1 MPELN
6 DLAALVRSRIPIIVI
21 ESREEFRITEM
32 LKQISSSLSMRFFKW
47 SYTDG
52 MSLVSGGTESTEG
65 VVEPTEVL
73 RRIWSVKTPGVY
85 LLYDFHPYLS
95 DPRNV
100 RLLKDIG
107 QGAQADRQ
115 NLVLL
120 SYQIEIPEEI
130 KHLAAR
136 FEVSLPDETALT
148 TIVNDVIKGLSVDYP
163 RTSIKIDPTAVKLLV
178 KNLNGL
184 SAPEAEQ
191 IAKKAIRNQAITV
204 ESLPDVEKAKYELLN
219 RGGVIYFEHDTKQ
232 FSDIGGFKLLKK
244 WLDQRRGV
252 FIGEQKLPNE
262 DLPKGILLLGVQGG
276 GKSLAAKTVAGS
288 WGVPLLRLDFGAL
301 YDKYYGETER
311 KTRESLKMAEMMAPC
326 VLWLDELEKGVA
338 TGEGDGGVSRRVLGT
353 LLTWMSERKSAVFI
367 AATANDIQALPPELM
382 RKGRFDEIFF
392 VDLPDADVRKEIFA
406 IHLKRRGLSPEGF
419 NLDVLA
425 AASEGFSGAE
435 IEQAIVSGFYSMS
448 GGSGNLTMS
457 ILLDQLKTTRPLSVV
472 MSEQVESVR
481 EWAKDRTV
489 HVN

>member
-1 MPELN
+1 MPEIN
-6 DLAALVRSRIPIIVI
+6 DLAALIRSRIPIIVI

-32 LKQISSSLSMRFFKW
+32 LKQISASLSLRLFKW

-52 MSLVSGGTESTEG
+52 LILVSGGTESTEG

-85 LLYDFHPYLS
+85 MLYDFHPYLS

-100 RLLKDIG
+100 RLIKDIG

-130 KHLAAR
+130 KHLTAR
-136 FEVSLPDETALT
+136 FEVSLPDEAALT
-148 TIVNDVIKGLSVDYP
+148 TIVNNVIKGLSVDYP
-163 RTSIKIDPTAVKLLV
+163 RTSITVDPTAVKLLV

-184 SAPEAEQ
+184 SAAEAEQ

-204 ESLPDVEKAKYELLN
+204 ESLPEVEKAKYELLN

-262 DLPKGILLLGVQGG
+262 DLPKGILSSAC
-276 GKSLAAKTVAGS
+276 KEAARALRRRPWQEAGAFPCFDWIS
-288 WGVPLLRLDFGAL
+288 ARCM
-301 YDKYYGETER
+301 TSIMER
-311 KTRESLKMAEMMAPC
+311 RS
-326 VLWLDELEKGVA
+326 EKPV
-338 TGEGDGGVSRRVLGT
+338 
-353 LLTWMSERKSAVFI
+353 
-367 AATANDIQALPPELM
+367 
-382 RKGRFDEIFF
+382 
-392 VDLPDADVRKEIFA
+392 
-406 IHLKRRGLSPEGF
+406 
-419 NLDVLA
+419 NL
-425 AASEGFSGAE
+425 
-435 IEQAIVSGFYSMS
+435 
-448 GGSGNLTMS
+448 
-457 ILLDQLKTTRPLSVV
+457 
-472 MSEQVESVR
+472 
-481 EWAKDRTV
+481 
-489 HVN
+489 